1 MRDYIITISEAFLI
15 CCIQSKTFKG
25 SCNKK
30 SYKRFDVTIDIT
42 TNKCYSTNARC
53 NKQYYNKLRM

>member
-42 TNKCYSTNARC
+42 INKCYSTTIRC
-53 NKQYYNKLRM
+53 NK